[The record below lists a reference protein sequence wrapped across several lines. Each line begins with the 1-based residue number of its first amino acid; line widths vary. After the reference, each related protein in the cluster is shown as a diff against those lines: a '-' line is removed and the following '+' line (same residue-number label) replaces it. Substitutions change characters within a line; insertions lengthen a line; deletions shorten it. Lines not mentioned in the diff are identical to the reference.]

1 MFIFNTMTSSKEEF
15 KPINGKRVKMYVCG
29 ITPYDSPHMGN
40 LRTFIF
46 FDVVAKYL
54 RASGYEVFYLQNIT
68 DIDDKII
75 TRANETSVL
84 SEKLSTSFMKEY
96 MESMRTFSIDS
107 VSLYARAT
115 YHINEIIE
123 QIKILEEKGY
133 TYKLEDGIYFRI
145 SKFKDYGKLSGQ
157 NTESLRS
164 GLRATVSEGKE
175 NQGDFV
181 LWKFK
186 KPGEPFW
193 SSPWGEGRPGWNI
206 EDTAITKEYFG
217 DVYDLHGGGVD
228 LIFPH
233 HEGEI
238 AIMRSISDKDRLS
251 NFWMHT
257 GMLTLNGQKMSK
269 SLNNFLV
276 PGDLLK
282 DYSAAEIRYAM
293 LSSQYR
299 SIADFS
305 MELLKESRVN
315 LNYIKRAI
323 RILEQAKGAG
333 SDTDFE
339 LYNERIKEFMDD
351 DFNTRGALRSIM
363 DIAEKVIEKETTL
376 SREEATKGIEI
387 IKWADSFLSIIFTDK
402 PKQISSETVE
412 ILLSI
417 RENLRMKKLFKE
429 SDDIRKAL
437 KESGVTIEDKKDGSQ
452 WFYE

>member
-1 MFIFNTMTSSKEEF
+1 MTSSKEEF

-84 SEKLSTSFMKEY
+84 SEKLSSSFMKEY

-164 GLRATVSEGKE
+164 GLRATVSEDKE

-193 SSPWGEGRPGWNI
+193 KSPWGEGRPGWNI

-238 AIMRSISDKDRLS
+238 AIMRSISNKDRLS

-333 SDTDFE
+333 SGTDFE

>member
-1 MFIFNTMTSSKEEF
+1 
-15 KPINGKRVKMYVCG
+15 
-29 ITPYDSPHMGN
+29 
-40 LRTFIF
+40 
-46 FDVVAKYL
+46 
-54 RASGYEVFYLQNIT
+54 
-68 DIDDKII
+68 
-75 TRANETSVL
+75 
-84 SEKLSTSFMKEY
+84 
-96 MESMRTFSIDS
+96 
-107 VSLYARAT
+107 
-115 YHINEIIE
+115 
-123 QIKILEEKGY
+123 
-133 TYKLEDGIYFRI
+133 
-145 SKFKDYGKLSGQ
+145 
-157 NTESLRS
+157 
-164 GLRATVSEGKE
+164 
-175 NQGDFV
+175 
-181 LWKFK
+181 
-186 KPGEPFW
+186 
-193 SSPWGEGRPGWNI
+193 
-206 EDTAITKEYFG
+206 
-217 DVYDLHGGGVD
+217 
-228 LIFPH
+228 
-233 HEGEI
+233 
-238 AIMRSISDKDRLS
+238 
-251 NFWMHT
+251 
-257 GMLTLNGQKMSK
+257 MLTLNGQKMSK

>member
-84 SEKLSTSFMKEY
+84 SEKLSSSFMKEY

-164 GLRATVSEGKE
+164 GLRATVSEDKE

>member
-84 SEKLSTSFMKEY
+84 SEKLSSSFMKEY

-164 GLRATVSEGKE
+164 GLRATVSEDKE

-193 SSPWGEGRPGWNI
+193 KSPWGEGRPGWNI

-238 AIMRSISDKDRLS
+238 AIMRSISNKDRLS

-333 SDTDFE
+333 SGTDFE

>member
-164 GLRATVSEGKE
+164 GLRATVSEDKE

-193 SSPWGEGRPGWNI
+193 KSPWGEGRPGWNI